1 MGQHGVLLSPVNDVS
16 HIPNDPRML
25 PTAVILVLI
34 DNNYL
39 INLSREHSGV
49 IGNMKSFI
57 YRDGLSFSFSC
68 SSSL

>member
-34 DNNYL
+34 DNNYSS
-39 INLSREHSGV
+39 NLSREHSGA
-49 IGNMKSFI
+49 IASIQTII
-57 YRDGLSFSFSC
+57 YRDGLPFSFLSWEA
-68 SSSL
+68 L